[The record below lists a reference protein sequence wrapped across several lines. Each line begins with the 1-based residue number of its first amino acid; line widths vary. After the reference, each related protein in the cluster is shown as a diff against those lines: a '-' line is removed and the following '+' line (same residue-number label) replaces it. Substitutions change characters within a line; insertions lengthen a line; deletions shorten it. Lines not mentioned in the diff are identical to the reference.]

1 MEPLPRVTFDGG
13 SEVLIDSSVKQTGR
27 GRKAINILF
36 DMGRKEEGW

>member
-13 SEVLIDSSVKQTGR
+13 SEVLIKQTGR